1 MVIKKSKFI
10 TLITI
15 YLFSSLIFSN
25 TERLEGKLERSLDS
39 LMKKVV
45 EWRHDLHQYPELS
58 NREFK
63 TSEKVAK
70 HLLNLGLEV
79 KTGIAHT
86 GVVAIL
92 KGGKPGPLVALRAD
106 MDGLPVV
113 EKTGLP
119 FASKERTIFN
129 GQDVGVMH
137 ACGHDAHV
145 AILMGVAEF
154 LTSIKADLAGSVMFI
169 FQPAEE
175 GPPVGEE
182 GGAQLMLKEGIWKNT
197 KPEVVFGLHVSNS
210 PHGSI
215 AYREGPTMAA
225 ADPWKIIIK
234 GQQAHGSRPWD
245 SVDPIMVAFQLGNNL
260 QTIISRKLDL
270 RESPAVISV
279 GSIHGGVRS
288 NIIPDVVEMEGTIRT
303 FNTSIRDKIF
313 SEMKNIAESTAA
325 MAGAT
330 VEVFL
335 PNGQNYP
342 VTSNDEDLTRRVLP
356 TLQKIAGEEMVYR
369 ADRTTGAED
378 FSFFSQEVPG
388 FYFFLGVNKPD
399 ADPFTTPG
407 NHSPF
412 FYVDDGAL
420 PVGVKALSHLTI
432 EYLNGEI

>member
-1 MVIKKSKFI
+1 MIKNTKII
-10 TLITI
+10 TLFIALLFTS
-15 YLFSSLIFSN
+15 LVFSS
-25 TERLEGKLERSLDS
+25 TERLEGKLDRNLDS

-45 EWRHDLHQYPELS
+45 AWRHDLHQFPELS
-58 NREFK
+58 NREFR
-63 TSEKVAK
+63 TAEKVTK
-70 HLLNLGLEV
+70 HLQNLGLEV
-79 KTGIAHT
+79 TTGIAHT

-92 KGGKPGPLVALRAD
+92 EGGKPGPLVALRAD

-113 EKTGLP
+113 EMTGLP
-119 FASKERTIFN
+119 FASKERDDYN
-129 GQDVGVMH
+129 GQEVGVMH

-154 LTSIKADLAGSVMFI
+154 LASVRDDLSGSVMFI

-182 GGAQLMLKEGIWKNT
+182 GGAQLMLKEGIWKDK
-197 KPEVVFGLHVSNS
+197 KPEVIFGLHVTNA
-210 PHGSI
+210 PHGLI
-215 AYREGPTMAA
+215 AYREGASMAA

-234 GQQAHGSRPWD
+234 GRQAHGSRPWD
-245 SVDPIMVAFQLGNNL
+245 SIDPIMVAFQMGNNL
-260 QTIISRKLDL
+260 QTIVSRKLDL

-279 GSIHGGVRS
+279 GSIHGGIRS

-303 FNTSIRDKIF
+303 FDSGIRDKIF
-313 SEMKNIAESTAA
+313 FEMRNIAESTAK

-335 PNGQNYP
+335 PYGQSYP
-342 VTSNDEDLTRRVLP
+342 VTYNDEDLTKRVLP
-356 TLQKIAGEEMVYR
+356 TLRQIVGEEMVYR
-369 ADRTTGAED
+369 SERTTGAED
-378 FSFFSQEVPG
+378 FSFFSQQVPG
-388 FYFFLGVNKPD
+388 FYFFLGVNKLD
-399 ADPFTTPG
+399 ADPLTTPG

>member
-1 MVIKKSKFI
+1 MIKNTKII
-10 TLITI
+10 TLFIALLFTS
-15 YLFSSLIFSN
+15 LVFSS
-25 TERLEGKLERSLDS
+25 TERLEGKLDRNLDS

-45 EWRHDLHQYPELS
+45 AWRHDLHQFPELS
-58 NREFK
+58 NREFR
-63 TSEKVAK
+63 TAEKVTK
-70 HLLNLGLEV
+70 HLQNLGLEV
-79 KTGIAHT
+79 TTGIAHT

-92 KGGKPGPLVALRAD
+92 QGGKPGPLVALRAD

-113 EKTGLP
+113 EMTGLP
-119 FASKERTIFN
+119 FASKERDDYN
-129 GQDVGVMH
+129 GQEVGVMH

-154 LTSIKADLAGSVMFI
+154 LASVRNDLAGSVMFI

-182 GGAQLMLKEGIWKNT
+182 GGAQLMLKEGIWKDK
-197 KPEVVFGLHVSNS
+197 KPEVIFGLHVTNA
-210 PHGSI
+210 PHGLI
-215 AYREGPTMAA
+215 AYREGASMAA

-234 GQQAHGSRPWD
+234 GRQAHGSRPWD
-245 SVDPIMVAFQLGNNL
+245 SIDPIMVAFQMGNNL
-260 QTIISRKLDL
+260 QTIVSRKLDL

-279 GSIHGGVRS
+279 GSIHGGIRS

-303 FNTSIRDKIF
+303 FDSGIRDKIF
-313 SEMKNIAESTAA
+313 FEMRNIAESTAK

-335 PNGQNYP
+335 PYGQSYP
-342 VTSNDEDLTRRVLP
+342 VTYNDEDLTKRVLP
-356 TLQKIAGEEMVYR
+356 SLRKIVGEEMVYR
-369 ADRTTGAED
+369 SERTTGAED

-399 ADPFTTPG
+399 ADPLTTPG

-420 PVGVKALSHLTI
+420 PIGVKALSHLTI